1 MPKGSLKNDE
11 VEWIQDTEKKI
22 HLQVICNR
30 IKGFR
35 FGKKSRKKVRKENEK
50 ESNEL

>member
-11 VEWIQDTEKKI
+11 IECMKDDEKNI
-22 HLQVICNR
+22 HLHVICNR

-35 FGKKSRKKVRKENEK
+35 FGKKSHKKVRKDNEK